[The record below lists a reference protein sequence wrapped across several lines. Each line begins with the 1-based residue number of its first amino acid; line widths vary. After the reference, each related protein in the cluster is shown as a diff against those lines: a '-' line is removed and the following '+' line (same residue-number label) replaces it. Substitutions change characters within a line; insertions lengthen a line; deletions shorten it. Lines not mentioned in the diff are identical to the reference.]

1 MNTKSKFF
9 SLCLVAGLAITPIS
23 AQPISESGNLH
34 SSIPQEINL
43 HQSKS
48 TATLEKKSLQ
58 TSELESFNYLLYT
71 PENATANM
79 PLIIYLH
86 GGSGKGEDLD
96 LLTGNGFPQYIQ
108 DGLLESVPAYI
119 VMPQLPS
126 SQKGWTDVSAS
137 LKELIDY
144 TSATYNID
152 TNKISLTG
160 HSMGG
165 TGVWGTALAYPEL
178 FSCIA
183 PLSGSIK
190 INRDNIT
197 TLSSLPVWAFVG
209 SDDTIVEPTSSI
221 NIVDILNTK
230 GSDAQVT
237 VFDGATHF
245 DVPQLTYLDKNID
258 LINWLLSHSK

>member
-1 MNTKSKFF
+1 MNTKSKFL
-9 SLCLVAGLAITPIS
+9 SLFLIAGLAIAPIS
-23 AQPISESGNLH
+23 AQTISEN
-34 SSIPQEINL
+34 INL
-43 HQSKS
+43 HPSISNLNQAKS
-48 TATLEKKSLQ
+48 TATLEKQSLQ

-71 PENATANM
+71 PKNATANM

-96 LLTGNGFPQYIQ
+96 LLTGTDGFPQYVQ
-108 DGLLESVPAYI
+108 DGVLENIPAYI

-126 SQKGWTDVSAS
+126 TQKGWTDISVS

-144 TSATYNID
+144 TCNTYNID

-165 TGVWGTALAYPEL
+165 TGVWGTALAYPDL

-183 PLSGSIK
+183 PLSGSIR
-190 INRDNIT
+190 INRDNINI
-197 TLSSLPVWAFVG
+197 LSTLPVWAFVG

-221 NIVDILNTK
+221 NIIEILNQK
-230 GSDAQVT
+230 GSNAQVT

-245 DVPQLTYLDKNID
+245 DVPQLTYLDENINLVSW
-258 LINWLLSHSK
+258 LISHSK